1 MSKPDLS
8 TELCG
13 VRFNNPVWTA
23 SGCFGYGRE
32 FAPVFPLSSLGAI
45 CVKGTAPTPWV
56 GNSGTRVTETPGG
69 MLNAI
74 GLQNP
79 GVDHFLDVDWPWLQ
93 EQGATVIVNIVG
105 RTIDEY
111 VEVARRLEGSGVAGL
126 ELNISCPN
134 VKEGGIAF
142 GTSLE
147 GARAVTAAVRAA
159 TSLPLMVKLSP
170 NVTSIVDFAQAVE
183 AAGADA
189 ITMINTLVGMEID
202 INRKKP
208 VLGNVVGGLS
218 GPAVKPIALRMVWQ
232 VAGAVSIPVV
242 GIGGISTWQDA
253 VQFLLAGARAIQ
265 VGTACFYNPKAPVEI
280 IEGLA
285 SYMER
290 EGVRSLD
297 QLIGA
302 ARPDFEQIRSLPTG
316 RRPFRPAASPFQT
329 LGDAGANCDPVTG
342 ICELPG
348 AKPAASPFQTL
359 GDAGANCDPVTG
371 LCEIPGARPALSPFQ
386 PLPTAPEKAEQPA
399 PKAPKKATGETA
411 DALRQWIKDSD
422 RF

>member
-1 MSKPDLS
+1 VSNATNRPKGAPDLA

-13 VRFNNPVWTA
+13 VRFHNPVWTA

-32 FAPVFPLSSLGAI
+32 FAPVFPLNKLGAI
-45 CVKGTAPTPWV
+45 CVKGTALTPWV

-79 GVDHFLDVDWPWLQ
+79 GVDHFLNVDWPWLKS
-93 EQGATVIVNIVG
+93 QGATVIVNIVG
-105 RTIDEY
+105 KTIDEY

-147 GARAVTAAVRAA
+147 GAQAVTAAVRAA

-170 NVTSIVDFAQAVE
+170 NVTNIVDFALAVE

-189 ITMINTLVGMEID
+189 ITLINTLVGMEID
-202 INRKKP
+202 IHRKRP
-208 VLGNVVGGLS
+208 VLGNVFGGLS
-218 GPAVKPIALRMVWQ
+218 GPAVKPIALRMTWQ

-242 GIGGISTWQDA
+242 GIGGIATWQDA
-253 VQFLLAGARAIQ
+253 LQFLLAGARAVQ
-265 VGTACFYNPKAPVEI
+265 VGTACFYNPQAPVAI

-285 SYMER
+285 AYMER
-290 EGVRSLD
+290 EGVQSLD
-297 QLIGA
+297 ELIGA
-302 ARPDFEQIRSLPTG
+302 ARPDFERIRSLPTG
-316 RRPFRPAASPFQT
+316 RRAFTAPTGAS
-329 LGDAGANCDPVTG
+329 CDPVTG
-342 ICELPG
+342 LCEVPG
-348 AKPAASPFQTL
+348 AKPAASPFQPL
-359 GDAGANCDPVTG
+359 PQAQ
-371 LCEIPGARPALSPFQ
+371 PAPQGS
-386 PLPTAPEKAEQPA
+386 PTAPTV
-399 PKAPKKATGETA
+399 APKKATGETA
-411 DALRQWIKDSD
+411 DALRQWIKDAD